1 MGNSR
6 GRPFLV
12 GNTQS
17 RGRPKGSPN
26 KTTAIWQGLAGQYG
40 EAVQRKC
47 LALALQGD
55 PTAMRLCMER
65 MVAPLRNP
73 PVHLRLPSV
82 DTQAGIAKAM
92 NDVLQAAARGQITP
106 EQAQTLANVVE
117 MRRKALESVE
127 LEARLKELEDL
138 AA

>member
-6 GRPFLV
+6 GKPFLV

-26 KTTAIWQGLAGQYG
+26 KTTAIWKELVGQYG
-40 EAVQRKC
+40 EALMKKCIVQ
-47 LALALQGD
+47 ALQGD
-55 PTAMRLCMER
+55 GPSMRLCMER

-73 PVHLRLPSV
+73 PVQLRLPSV
-82 DTQAGIAKAM
+82 ATLAGTAEAV
-92 NDVLQAAARGQITP
+92 DALLRAATRGQITP
-106 EQAQTLANVVE
+106 EQAETMANIVE
-117 MRRKALESVE
+117 TRRRALETLE
-127 LEARLKELEDL
+127 LEARLKEAEDL